1 MTGNYNEMTRAC
13 SPMGAGSFCKL
24 EVLQRI
30 LVCAMAQGQGKE
42 TKKEDA
48 TASKKQDPIM
58 KYKCF

>member
-1 MTGNYNEMTRAC
+1 MTGDYNEMTRAC
-13 SPMGAGSFCKL
+13 SLMGAGSFCKL

-48 TASKKQDPIM
+48 TASKKQDPI
-58 KYKCF
+58 

>member
-1 MTGNYNEMTRAC
+1 
-13 SPMGAGSFCKL
+13 MGAGSFYKL

-42 TKKEDA
+42 KKRGRSCVQKA
-48 TASKKQDPIM
+48 RSNM